1 MLVEK
6 KAEKEG
12 FDIAFKNEKF
22 KCAFIKY
29 SKAYSF
35 GKVYEMKRHNKTDE
49 IFVLL
54 KGMAVMLTM
63 EEGKFLKTEL
73 EKDAAYSV
81 QKGTWHYLALSED
94 AQVFVTENSDTDS
107 SNTDIKELEE
117 EYVLCQH
124 CIN

>member
-1 MLVEK
+1 MLLEK

-22 KCAFIKY
+22 KCAFIKH

-54 KGMAVMLTM
+54 KGKAVMLTM
-63 EEGKFLKTEL
+63 EEGKFLETEL
-73 EKDAAYSV
+73 EKNTAYSV
-81 QKGTWHYLALSED
+81 QSGTWHYLALSGD
-94 AQVFVTENSDTDS
+94 AQVFVTENADTDS
-107 SNTDIKELEE
+107 SNTDIIELGE
-117 EYVLCQH
+117 EYLLQMK
-124 CIN
+124 